1 MLCEDSSS
9 ILAVFTLSSRKDF
22 GTLPHATHMHT
33 HAHTHARAH
42 THTYMHTISSKNQSD
57 VVAIKCFVTGYLL
70 RARELTERLGRA
82 AERRLVLVELRGRGE
97 LAHAGDGRLGGLRL
111 GLKRRLERAG
121 PLFRRAQ

>member
-22 GTLPHATHMHT
+22 GTLTHATHMHT
-33 HAHTHARAH
+33 QAHTRVRAH
-42 THTYMHTISSKNQSD
+42 TRTYIYTISSRSQFD

-97 LAHAGDGRLGGLRL
+97 LAHAGEGRLGGLRL
-111 GLKRRLERAG
+111 GHERRLERAG
-121 PLFRRAQ
+121 PLFRRAP